1 MSTIDAAIIKHIT
14 EGSNGGSGGDTG
26 NISDDKYVR
35 YPEQRCY
42 IVDNTNNGGGIIIGI
57 SDLPRSA
64 IKNFNILKLKHK
76 TGGAIATFLLYIPN
90 PHSVTFPILNQ
101 ELGHPL
107 SSNDGTNKL
116 YMNIVQLENSDLY
129 ELVLSTGAS
138 DTYTIDD
145 SEECGLFE
153 AEHLTYETLMEMM
166 KFVQKNNL

>member
-14 EGSNGGSGGDTG
+14 EGGATGSGGDTG

-35 YPEQRCY
+35 NPEQRCY
-42 IVDNTNNGGGIIIGI
+42 IEDNSNKGGGINIKI

-76 TGGAIATFLLYIPN
+76 TGGAIATFLLYMHN
-90 PHSVTFPILNQ
+90 PHSVTFPIYDQ

-116 YMNIVQLENSDLY
+116 YLTIGQLKNSDSYYISLN
-129 ELVLSTGAS
+129 SS
-138 DTYTIDD
+138 NYTIDD